1 MSNTLTEEDIWFCE
15 RMANNH
21 ANSGYL
27 VTTKKGLT
35 GRTYHRDNLING
47 KQPVYLEVEGKQV
60 RLLCDPETL
69 TVIGFID

>member
-27 VTTKKGLT
+27 VTTKKGLIRKLLKRLNFT
-35 GRTYHRDNLING
+35 IQTNLKSKPFNW
-47 KQPVYLEVEGKQV
+47 L
-60 RLLCDPETL
+60 
-69 TVIGFID
+69 